1 MKEHPMTTTAS
12 TEFVTRPTRPTT
24 PGWPEILAG
33 AVTYGACYLL
43 VAVLLPLIQDEG
55 VAGIAGF
62 LVSGLMGIIALAV
75 AVLIRIRGLSA
86 FGFRRAKARHLIVG
100 AALGLAVNVL
110 GSAVAIAVT
119 VLSGPPQNVQGS
131 YQAAAAGG
139 VLSLVVTLVA
149 GSLITPL
156 GEESLFR
163 GVFANA
169 LMARYG
175 AWIGV
180 IASAAI
186 FAVAHGI
193 NTVFLVAFVVGI
205 LAALLFR
212 WSGSIWPG
220 IMLHGVN
227 NTASILVPVVI
238 AALAR

>member
-1 MKEHPMTTTAS
+1 MTTTANR
-12 TEFVTRPTRPTT
+12 ELVTIRTRAST

-33 AVTYGACYLL
+33 AVTYAASYLL
-43 VAVLLPLIQDEG
+43 VAVLLPLIEDEEVLG
-55 VAGIAGF
+55 VVG
-62 LVSGLMGIIALAV
+62 LVVSGVMGIIALAV

-86 FGFRRAKARHLIVG
+86 FGFRRAGLRHMMVG
-100 AALGLAVNVL
+100 AGLGLVAYVL
-110 GSAVAIAVT
+110 GAVVAVAYMTLA
-119 VLSGPPQNVQGS
+119 GDPQNIQGS

-169 LMARYG
+169 LMSRYG
-175 AWIGV
+175 PWIG
-180 IASAAI
+180 IITSAAI

-193 NTVFLVAFVVGI
+193 NPVLPVAFVVG
-205 LAALLFR
+205 LLTALLFR

-227 NTASILVPVVI
+227 NATALLVPVVL
-238 AALAR
+238 AAAGT